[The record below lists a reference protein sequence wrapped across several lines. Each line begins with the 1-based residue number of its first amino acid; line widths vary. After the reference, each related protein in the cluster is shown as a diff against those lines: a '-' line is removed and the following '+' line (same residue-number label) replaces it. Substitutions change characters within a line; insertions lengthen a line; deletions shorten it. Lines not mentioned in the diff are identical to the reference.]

1 MKSDLH
7 HIRGSW
13 SHSNSGRSNYPFA
26 DVDDEIA
33 SKWYGN
39 NFTE

>member
-13 SHSNSGRSNYPFA
+13 SSSNSGRSNYPFA
-26 DVDDEIA
+26 DINDEDA
-33 SKWYGN
+33 KTWWGN
-39 NFTE
+39 NFTK